1 MPDDMVYSS
10 AWVDVRIRSAP
21 LERTMNRVNF
31 AQPDITLMLDWE
43 GVIRQADLSS
53 AIPTEQ
59 VGDWVGRPWID
70 TVGDTGGDWISR
82 MLDDA
87 RNRGVSAFRQVRQRF
102 PSGLELPI
110 EYTTVRLG
118 GEAGLIAVGKNLQA
132 VAELQS
138 RLIATQQ
145 AREQDYWKLRDIE
158 TRSRLLFDAS
168 NEAVLVVEAESL
180 RVIEANPAAI
190 RAIGLAPG
198 WEFLHEVAPR
208 DEEAFRGMLRRAREH
223 GRAPGILVHLGAERT
238 SWLVRATLMARDPGP
253 VFLLQLASA
262 GTDTQSAARGTL
274 LRVDDI
280 LERLPDA
287 FAVTDQ
293 DGTMRRANKA
303 FLELIQAP
311 TEAGVLGQSIGR
323 WLSRPGSSLGVL
335 LATLHEHG
343 AVSQFPTVITGEVGL
358 EADVEIS
365 AASSGIGSARAIG
378 LIVRDIGRRMSAR
391 DDTTPLSKAFTAIED
406 GIGKT
411 PLPALVRQTAAVLER
426 HCIERA
432 LALANGNRT
441 ATAELLGL
449 SRQSLYAKL
458 DRYGFHAQSDDEVE
472 DEV

>member
-1 MPDDMVYSS
+1 
-10 AWVDVRIRSAP
+10 
-21 LERTMNRVNF
+21 MNRVNF
-31 AQPDITLMLDWE
+31 AQPDITLTLDWE
-43 GVIRQADLSS
+43 GVIRTAAHSS

-59 VGDWVGRPWID
+59 VADWVGRPWID
-70 TVGDTGGDWISR
+70 TVGDSGGDWIRR

-118 GEAGLIAVGKNLQA
+118 GEAGLMAIGKNLQA

-145 AREQDYWKLRDIE
+145 AREQDYWKLREIE

-198 WEFLHEVAPR
+198 WEFLREVAPR
-208 DEEAFRGMLRRAREH
+208 DEEAFRGMLRRAREQ
-223 GRAPGILVHLGAERT
+223 GRAPGILVHLGAERA
-238 SWLVRATLMARDPGP
+238 SWLVRATLMTRDPGP

-262 GTDTQSAARGTL
+262 ATDAHSAARGTL
-274 LRVDDI
+274 LRVEEMV
-280 LERLPDA
+280 ERLPDA
-287 FAVTDQ
+287 FVVTDQ
-293 DGTMRRANKA
+293 DGTVRRANKA
-303 FLELIQAP
+303 FLELVQVA
-311 TEAGVLGQSIGR
+311 TEAGVLGQSAGR
-323 WLSRPGSSLGVL
+323 WLARPGSGLGVL
-335 LATLHEHG
+335 LASLHDHG
-343 AVSQFPTVITGEVGL
+343 EVRLFPTVITGEVGL
-358 EADVEIS
+358 EAEVEIS
-365 AASSGIGSARAIG
+365 AASSGIGGTRAIG
-378 LIVRDIGRRMSAR
+378 MVIRDVGRRIRDRYGSSPLRDAMGAIEKDIG
-391 DDTTPLSKAFTAIED
+391 T
-406 GIGKT
+406 T
-411 PLPALVRQTAAVLER
+411 PLPALVRRVAAALER

-432 LALANGNRT
+432 LALADGNRT

-458 DRYGFHAQSDDEVE
+458 GRYGFHAGLDEDAE
-472 DEV
+472 EAG

>member
-1 MPDDMVYSS
+1 
-10 AWVDVRIRSAP
+10 
-21 LERTMNRVNF
+21 MNRVNL

-43 GVIRQADLSS
+43 GVIREAALSS

-70 TVGDTGGDWISR
+70 TVGGTGGDWISR

-87 RNRGVSAFRQVRQRF
+87 RHRGVSAFRQVRQRF

-138 RLIATQQ
+138 RLIASQQ
-145 AREQDYWKLRDIE
+145 AREQDYWKLREIE

-198 WEFLHEVAPR
+198 WEFLREVAPR
-208 DEEAFRGMLRRAREH
+208 DEEAFRGMLQRAREQ
-223 GRAPGILVHLGAERT
+223 GRAPGIVVHLGAERA
-238 SWLVRATLMARDPGP
+238 SWLVRATLMAREPGP

-262 GTDTQSAARGTL
+262 GTDTQSTARGTL
-274 LRVDDI
+274 LRVEQI
-280 LERLPDA
+280 MERLPDG

-293 DGTMRRANKA
+293 DGTMRSANRA
-303 FLELIQAP
+303 FLDLVQAP
-311 TEAGVLGQSIGR
+311 TESGVLGQSIGR
-323 WLSRPGSSLGVL
+323 WMSRPGSGLGVL
-335 LATLHEHG
+335 LASLHEHG
-343 AVSQFPTVITGEVGL
+343 EVSQFPTVITGEVGL

-378 LIVRDIGRRMSAR
+378 LIVRDVGRRMSAP
-391 DDTTPLSKAFTAIED
+391 DGTTTLHKAFTAIEQD
-406 GIGKT
+406 IGRM
-411 PLPALVRQTAAVLER
+411 PLPALVKHTAAVLER
-426 HCIERA
+426 HCVERA
-432 LALANGNRT
+432 LTLADGNRT
-441 ATAELLGL
+441 AAAELLGL

-458 DRYGFHAQSDDEVE
+458 ERYGFHAQPDNEVGE
-472 DEV
+472 QV

>member
-1 MPDDMVYSS
+1 
-10 AWVDVRIRSAP
+10 
-21 LERTMNRVNF
+21 MNRVNF
-31 AQPDITLMLDWE
+31 AQPDVTLMLDLE
-43 GVIRQADLSS
+43 GVIREAALSS

-59 VGDWVGRPWID
+59 VGDWVGRPWIE
-70 TVGDTGGDWISR
+70 TVGDAGGDWIRR

-87 RNRGVSAFRQVRQRF
+87 RHRGVSAFRQVRQRF

-118 GEAGLIAVGKNLQA
+118 GQAGLIAVGKNLQA

-145 AREQDYWKLRDIE
+145 AREQDYWKLREIE

-198 WEFLHEVAPR
+198 WEFLREVAPR
-208 DEEAFRGMLRRAREH
+208 DEEAFRGMLRRAREQ
-223 GRAPGILVHLGAERT
+223 GRAPGILVHLGAERS
-238 SWLVRATLMARDPGP
+238 SWLVRATLMTRDPGP

-262 GTDTQSAARGTL
+262 GTDTPSAARGTL
-274 LRVDDI
+274 LRVEEI

-303 FLELIQAP
+303 FLDLVQAP
-311 TEAGVLGQSIGR
+311 TESGVLGQSIGR
-323 WLSRPGSSLGVL
+323 WLARPGSGLGVL
-335 LATLHEHG
+335 LAALHEHG
-343 AVSQFPTVITGEVGL
+343 EVSQFPTVITGDVGL
-358 EADVEIS
+358 EAEVEIS
-365 AASSGIGSARAIG
+365 AASIGIGDARAIG
-378 LIVRDIGRRMSAR
+378 MVIRDVGRRMIGRHDA
-391 DDTTPLSKAFTAIED
+391 TPLRKAFTAIEED
-406 GIGKT
+406 IGRT
-411 PLPALVRQTAAVLER
+411 PLPMLVRQASAALER

-432 LALANGNRT
+432 LALAEGNRT
-441 ATAELLGL
+441 AAAELLGL

-458 DRYGFHAQSDDEVE
+458 GRYGFHANLDDLEE
-472 DEV
+472 EAG